1 MKIGKK
7 KKQKKKSIEQTE
19 RIELLEYFAYF
30 CIKKK
35 KKITRV
41 LDQSPK
47 VSLNVMITDEEEEE
61 KREREK
67 LESKCQLANALFRF
81 LLLVH
86 QLLSSLKRRAFNT
99 TTRTKAVY
107 CLVAVDEI
115 HRIP

>member
-1 MKIGKK
+1 MKTVEKA
-7 KKQKKKSIEQTE
+7 KSVT
-19 RIELLEYFAYF
+19 
-30 CIKKK
+30 
-35 KKITRV
+35 
-41 LDQSPK
+41 QSVPECDD
-47 VSLNVMITDEEEEE
+47 NRRRE
-61 KREREK
+61 REREK

-107 CLVAVDEI
+107 RLVAVDEI